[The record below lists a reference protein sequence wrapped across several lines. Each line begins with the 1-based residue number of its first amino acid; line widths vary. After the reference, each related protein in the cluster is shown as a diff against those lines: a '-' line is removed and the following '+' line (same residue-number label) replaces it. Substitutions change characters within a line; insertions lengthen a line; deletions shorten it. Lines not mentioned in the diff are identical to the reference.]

1 MVFKNMY
8 NCDNCL
14 DFPDRCILL
23 GFLPSL
29 RQSSAISGVINN
41 HGDNQ
46 YDRCY
51 FPQKC
56 KHRQKNS
63 AKKNTVAIFR
73 SNKKCISTMY
83 LYKKAPT
90 SYITFK
96 KLNPWITIL
105 LAKRGGINFFT
116 LIILVC
122 YIFLQY
128 STVLSTIKEG

>member
-1 MVFKNMY
+1 MY

-51 FPQKC
+51 FPQ
-56 KHRQKNS
+56 NAS
-63 AKKNTVAIFR
+63 TDKKSRNGDILGPVELIVRLEQANQGDQR
-73 SNKKCISTMY
+73 EQDDQGEVS
-83 LYKKAPT
+83 T
-90 SYITFK
+90 SY
-96 KLNPWITIL
+96 L
-105 LAKRGGINFFT
+105 
-116 LIILVC
+116 
-122 YIFLQY
+122 
-128 STVLSTIKEG
+128 E

>member
-41 HGDNQ
+41 QGDNQ

-56 KHRQKNS
+56 KHRQKIS
-63 AKKNTVAIFR
+63 AKIAIFR
-73 SNKKCISTMY
+73 SNEKCISPMY

-116 LIILVC
+116 MIISG
-122 YIFLQY
+122 IIHFLF
-128 STVLSTIKEG
+128 I